1 MNSPNIN
8 NVQRSIRTSRK
19 LDAKVLKGFRANAK
33 MTVKDAYILALTY
46 ATRDIELTLEDEE
59 RIIEDMRREEAK
71 RRRVAAKRKGAS
83 K

>member
-1 MNSPNIN
+1 MNQPDIN

-46 ATRDIELTLEDEE
+46 ATRGIELTVEDEE
-59 RIIEDMRREEAK
+59 RILEDMRREKAK
-71 RRRVAAKRKGAS
+71 RRRAAAKRKGAN